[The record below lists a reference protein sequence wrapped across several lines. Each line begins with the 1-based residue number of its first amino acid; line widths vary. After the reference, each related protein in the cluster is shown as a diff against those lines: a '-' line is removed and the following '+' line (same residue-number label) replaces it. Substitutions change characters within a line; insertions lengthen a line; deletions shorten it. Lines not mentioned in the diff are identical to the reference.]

1 MGEVVLQ
8 PSRVFVTHSYATPQV
23 ATSDALIE
31 PVGTAPQIVNETEP
45 REHASFLPQTKE
57 RTVSPPLNFLSAFPA
72 SYVSAG
78 RSSPPVL
85 YKTVKKAFL
94 LLSTVS
100 VAVY

>member
-45 REHASFLPQTKE
+45 REHESLPPKQKS
-57 RTVSPPLNFLSAFPA
+57 VPFSPLKFLSAFPA

-85 YKTVKKAFL
+85 YKTVKKAFSF
-94 LLSTVS
+94 LSTVS